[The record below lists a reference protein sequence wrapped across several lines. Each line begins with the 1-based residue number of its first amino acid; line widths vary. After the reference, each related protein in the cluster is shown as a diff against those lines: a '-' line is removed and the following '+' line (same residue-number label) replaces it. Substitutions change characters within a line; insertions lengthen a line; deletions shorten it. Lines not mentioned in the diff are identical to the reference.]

1 VARSVL
7 VTGASNGIGRGI
19 IDRPAA
25 DGFFPVNLDIKPPR
39 NDRAERVPVCR
50 GGMPTDIANAVAVF
64 LGEAAS
70 FVTGPVLY
78 GCGGMTVGRA
88 A

>member
-1 VARSVL
+1 MARSVL
-7 VTGASNGIGRGI
+7 VTGASNSIGRGI

-25 DGFFPVNLDIKPPR
+25 DGFFPANPDIKPSR
-39 NDRAERVPVCR
+39 NDLAERVPVRRR
-50 GGMPTDIANAVAVF
+50 GRPTDIANAVAVF